1 MRHDERLT
9 APLSWF
15 LAALVFAIACGW
27 VVLVVG
33 GPGAALATVAVTG
46 AATGFAVARYGALRI
61 AVDDELRVGPAHLT
75 ARHVGA
81 VTRLDA
87 EQYRHLMGPGA
98 DARGHIA
105 TRPWLDHGV
114 RVDVD
119 DPADPTPYWLIGSRE
134 PDALAAAVSSLRHT
148 GPGAAPGGPERE
160 GA

>member
-9 APLSWF
+9 APVSWY

-33 GPGAALATVAVTG
+33 GPVAALVTVVVVG
-46 AATGFAVARYGALRI
+46 AATGLAVARYALRV
-61 AVDDELRVGPAHLT
+61 AVDDELRAGPAHLT
-75 ARHVGA
+75 GRHVGA
-81 VTRLDA
+81 VTRLDP

-98 DARGHIA
+98 DARAHLV
-105 TRPWLDHGV
+105 TRPWLDEGV

-119 DPADPTPYWLIGSRE
+119 DPADPVPYWLIGSRD

-148 GPGAAPGGPERE
+148 GPGAAPGGPEHE